1 MAGDRLSHYEIIRE
15 LGRGGMGEVVE
26 AVDLDLGRSVALK
39 FIAPTMAADPEHLRR
54 FEREARAAASLSHP
68 HIATVYAFEKADGRP
83 FIVMQLLTG
92 RTLRDHLREGGLT
105 APDALRIARDTLSA
119 LAYAH
124 ARGIVHR
131 DVKPENLMFDEH
143 NAIQLT
149 DFGLAFAANSTR
161 LTMTGTTLGTAAYLA
176 PEALAGA
183 PQPRSDVFAVGVM
196 LHEMLAG
203 QLPFPGDAPLA
214 LMFAI
219 ANMEARPLRERMP
232 EAPDAL
238 VELLARLLEKDPE
251 RRPDAAEAARAMDAV
266 LNGTPLPEPRVLSPA
281 ERAQLE
287 GATTGPLPASPLSGA
302 DTAPIGAPS
311 PTQELEVE
319 RIASPLP
326 VALRGSPARR
336 RRTARAAAVLFLL
349 VAFGGAA
356 FVVLNQQDRAA
367 TEKRAAA
374 QVLNDEGV
382 ALMQSGDAKAA
393 RTKLEAAA
401 RLDPGFGEAQIN
413 LAVVERQSGQLT
425 QAAQRLDALLRQTSS
440 RTPEAR
446 QRRAYAYEQLAEIAI
461 HDGNWVAAAAQLQL
475 AFEQDSSVARSFNQL
490 GHALLRSRAAGP
502 ALAVLDRGL
511 ARHPTEPALHK
522 NAGLAALALG
532 DTARARRE
540 AGAALDLDAGYRPAF
555 ALRARVL
562 ARAAQTRAAASDLE
576 RYLRDANN
584 LDPHEVQ
591 ETIRELELAGLRVT
605 RDAQGAFTGV
615 QVSTDGSR

>member
-1 MAGDRLSHYEIIRE
+1 MAGERLSHYEIIRE

-26 AVDLDLGRSVALK
+26 AIDLDLGRTVALK
-39 FIAPTMAADPEHLRR
+39 FIAPALAADPEHLRR

-68 HIATVYAFEKADGRP
+68 HIATVYAFEKAAGRP

-92 RTLRDHLREGGLT
+92 RTLRDHLREGGLST
-105 APDALRIARDTLSA
+105 TDSLRIARDTLSA

-143 NAIQLT
+143 GAIQLT
-149 DFGLAFAANSTR
+149 DFGLAYAANTTR

-183 PQPRSDVFAVGVM
+183 PQARSDVFAVGVM

-203 QLPFPGDAPLA
+203 ELPFPGDAPLA

-219 ANMEARPLRERMP
+219 ANMAARPLRDRMP
-232 EAPDAL
+232 DAPDTL
-238 VELLARLLEKDPE
+238 VELLARLLEKDPAQ
-251 RRPDAAEAARAMDAV
+251 RPDAAEAARALDAV
-266 LNGTPLPEPRVLSPA
+266 LNGTPLPVPRVLNPE

-287 GATTGPLPASPLSGA
+287 GAATGPLPASPISGA
-302 DTAPIGAPS
+302 DTAPLLAPVR
-311 PTQELEVE
+311 TEELEVE
-319 RIASPLP
+319 RIRSPLP
-326 VALRGSPARR
+326 VAVHVGPPLGR
-336 RRTARAAAVLFLL
+336 
-349 VAFGGAA
+349 GAA
-356 FVVLNQQDRAA
+356 WKMTTVIALVVLGAGTFAGLNLQRRAA
-367 TEKRAAA
+367 TQKRAAA

-382 ALMQSGDAKAA
+382 SLLQAGDAAAA
-393 RTKLEAAA
+393 RTKLEQAA
-401 RLDPGFGEAQIN
+401 RLDPRFGEAQIN
-413 LAVVERQSGQLT
+413 LAVAERQSGRLT
-425 QAAQRLDALLRQTSS
+425 QAAQRLDALLKRESP

-461 HDGNWVAAAAQLQL
+461 HDGDWAGAAAQLQL
-475 AFEQDSSVARSFNQL
+475 AFEQDSSSARSFNQL

-502 ALAVLDRGL
+502 ALAVMDRGL
-511 ARHPTEPALHK
+511 ARHQAEPALHK

-540 AGAALDLDAGYRPAF
+540 ADAALVLDAGYRPAF

-562 ARAAQTRAAASDLE
+562 VREAQTRAAAEDLE
-576 RYLRDANN
+576 RYLRGADG
-584 LDPHEVQ
+584 LDPDEVQ
-591 ETIRELELAGLRVT
+591 ETLRELELAGVVAT
-605 RDAQGAFTGV
+605 RNAQGVFTGV
-615 QVSTDGSR
+615 QVKSAR